1 VTRALAKSS
10 AEGCACR
17 HLLGSFLTHP
27 AVLILRISLR
37 PERLIKKELVV
48 HCRSVLSRHLMT
60 QLWRWESWSERMFR
74 NTISLLIFFGICFV
88 VGASGSAF
96 TASSVK
102 TWYPGLL
109 KPTGTPP
116 SWVFGPVWSILYL
129 LMAVAAWLVWRQ
141 RIHERVWLA
150 LALFI
155 VQLILNGLWS
165 FVFFGL
171 RRSGAALVEIMFLLG
186 AIAVTAMRFAEFSR
200 LAFWLMTPYGAWVL
214 YASYL
219 NFGIWRLNKGTT

>member
-1 VTRALAKSS
+1 MRGDWIA
-10 AEGCACR
+10 
-17 HLLGSFLTHP
+17 
-27 AVLILRISLR
+27 
-37 PERLIKKELVV
+37 
-48 HCRSVLSRHLMT
+48 
-60 QLWRWESWSERMFR
+60 
-74 NTISLLIFFGICFV
+74 LLIFFGICLA
-88 VGASGSAF
+88 VGTSGSVF

-109 KPTGTPP
+109 KPAGTPP

-129 LMAVAAWLVWRQ
+129 MMATAVWLVWWE
-141 RIHERVWLA
+141 RIQEDVWLA
-150 LALFI
+150 LALFM

-171 RRSGAALVEIMFLLG
+171 RRPGAALVGIIILLT
-186 AIAVTAMRFAEFSR
+186 AIAMTAVRFAELSR

-219 NFGIWRLNKGTT
+219 NFEIWRLNKGTA